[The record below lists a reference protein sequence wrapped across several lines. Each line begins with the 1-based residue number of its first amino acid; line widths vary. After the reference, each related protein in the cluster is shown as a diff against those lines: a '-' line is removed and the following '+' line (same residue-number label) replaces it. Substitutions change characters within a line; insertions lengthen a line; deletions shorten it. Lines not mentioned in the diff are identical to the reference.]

1 MVSVIIGLG
10 LAAYYSWDAYT
21 HPRFDFWIHFVLVVL
36 VLLNARQNLRQYNY
50 AKILENTPPDA
61 PHRAE
66 IADGDLVEDAT
77 TPPGNRLQELR
88 VTHELISQV

>member
-10 LAAYYSWDAYT
+10 LAAYYSWEAYT

-50 AKILENTPPDA
+50 AKILENTPFGKNSGS
-61 PHRAE
+61 
-66 IADGDLVEDAT
+66 IQT
-77 TPPGNRLQELR
+77 
-88 VTHELISQV
+88 